1 MDYNYSGEQLVDY
14 APLVEQPVFAP
25 TPTIEQPLIDYGA
38 EQVAPS
44 VINYETP
51 LNILGHHTFQADL
64 SGQQSNYNKV
74 YGGHDSVINF
84 TVAEAEA
91 DAPAKELNFLE
102 KMGNAIKSI
111 FVKIDNTQVA
121 PSHNIKELE
130 TNGVVNFD
138 SGNGNGGGA
147 SNKIDRVV
155 ANHGSVITF
164 SLQNLADAEIGTLTA
179 GDGSVVDVEGTG
191 THSIKEINGE
201 LGSVLNFMFV
211 LH

>member
-25 TPTIEQPLIDYGA
+25 TPTVEQPLIDYGA
-38 EQVAPS
+38 EQVAPA

-91 DAPAKELNFLE
+91 AAPAKELNFLE

-164 SLQNLADAEIGTLTA
+164 SLQNLADA
-179 GDGSVVDVEGTG
+179 
-191 THSIKEINGE
+191 
-201 LGSVLNFMFV
+201 
-211 LH
+211 